1 MLFNFCSDK
10 IMSIKAFLFD
20 LDGTLADTAIVNYK
34 AYAAALAE
42 VGVHVDVMQFAKITS
57 GKNWRQFL
65 PELLRSAGILVEPSV
80 IAERK
85 SFLYAE
91 MIGDVLINTP
101 LIKLLKSFS
110 PQTRSALVTTA
121 SGVNARAIMDYHG
134 LRCLFDV
141 VVTGDDVTR
150 HKPDPEAYLLAI
162 ERLNLSPD
170 ECLAFEDSEIGIASA
185 CAAGISVVRVSFS

>member
-1 MLFNFCSDK
+1 
-10 IMSIKAFLFD
+10 MSIKAFLFD
-20 LDGTLADTAIVNYK
+20 LDGTLANTAIVNAK

-42 VGVHVDVMQFAKITS
+42 VGVHIDVMQFAKITS

-65 PELLRSAGILVEPSV
+65 PELLGSAGIPVEPSV
-80 IAERK
+80 IVERK
-85 SFLYAE
+85 NFLYAE
-91 MIGDVLINTP
+91 MIGDVIINTP
-101 LIKLLKSFS
+101 LIQLLKSFS

-121 SGVNARAIMDYHG
+121 SRVNARAVLEYHG

-141 VVTGDDVTR
+141 IVTGDDVTH

-170 ECLAFEDSEIGIASA
+170 ECLAFEDSEVGIASA
-185 CAAGISVVRVSFS
+185 GAAGISVVRISFS

>member
-1 MLFNFCSDK
+1 MK
-10 IMSIKAFLFD
+10 IKAFLFD
-20 LDGTLADTAIVNYK
+20 LDGTLASTAIVNSK

-42 VGVHVDVMQFAKITS
+42 VGVHVDVVEFAKITS

-65 PELLRSAGILVEPSV
+65 PELLESSGIQVEPSV

-85 SFLYAE
+85 SFLYAG
-91 MIGDVLINTP
+91 MIGDVLINEP

-110 PQTRSALVTTA
+110 PQIRSALVTSA
-121 SGVNARAIMDYHG
+121 SGLNAHAIMDYHG

-162 ERLNLSPD
+162 ERLNLSPV

-185 CAAGISVVRVSFS
+185 NAAGISVVRVSFS

>member
-1 MLFNFCSDK
+1 
-10 IMSIKAFLFD
+10 MSIKAFLFD
-20 LDGTLADTAIVNYK
+20 LDGTLADTAIVNSK

-42 VGVHVDVMQFAKITS
+42 VGVHVEVMQFAKITS

-65 PELLRSAGILVEPSV
+65 PELLRSSGILVKPSV

-110 PQTRSALVTTA
+110 PQTKSALVTTA
-121 SGVNARAIMDYHG
+121 SRVNARAIMDFHG

-162 ERLNLSPD
+162 ERLNLSAD